1 MLIAANGAVM
11 KHGHF
16 ETLDNAGRVN
26 YRCCG
31 IRISARIVAL
41 ICLIAKQ
48 IIEQIVHGQEG
59 SLIYG

>member
-1 MLIAANGAVM
+1 MDASDDAVM
-11 KHGHF
+11 KLGHF
-16 ETLDNAGRVN
+16 ETLDNAERMA

-41 ICLIAKQ
+41 ICLIVEH
-48 IIEQIVHGQEG
+48 IIEQNEHGQGE